1 MSGTLAII
9 PLMLDQHGRRMKKM
23 SEEQIKPPTQGVV
36 VGGFK
41 ADVYASDDKKID
53 WMSLIKSPK
62 FQWFAAEQSE
72 NSSANPMTWITEYVR
87 QQIAEKSE
95 QVFFNDYS
103 AWHSNKGYW
112 QNEDVYG
119 NLLGED

>member
-1 MSGTLAII
+1 
-9 PLMLDQHGRRMKKM
+9 MK
-23 SEEQIKPPTQGVV
+23 EQQEKPPTQGVGV
-36 VGGFK
+36 QGFA
-41 ADVYASDDKKID
+41 ADMYAADNKKID

-62 FQWFAAEQSE
+62 FQWFAAEQSG